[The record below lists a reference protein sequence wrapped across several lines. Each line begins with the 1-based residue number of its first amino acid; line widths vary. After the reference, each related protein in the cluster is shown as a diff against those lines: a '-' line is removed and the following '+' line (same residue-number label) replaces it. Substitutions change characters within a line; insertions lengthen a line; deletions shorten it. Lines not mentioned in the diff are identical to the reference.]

1 MEATLNKLLKIAG
14 LMRCPCA
21 PGVVAEA
28 LERLASGDTPLCVLE
43 ELARF
48 DPVLAVR
55 AQVWLD
61 SPVTAN
67 RDVELI
73 RALLLSLPIAQG
85 MELKS
90 YLKCWRTSI
99 RVASM
104 AHTLAVRSGLVA
116 ADLAWGAGLT
126 HNVAAYLQG
135 PDAEAVDAAEVSA
148 AWVAGFDTEGW
159 LADAVRFH
167 AVPLARGK
175 AAHPLVRVVQLAYVL
190 STRDQALDSVDVRA
204 SLTALGLGVAE
215 GAHWLTDTLE
225 ETDALAARFGLAEMH
240 VHPDTAYGR
249 LAHVYAGEAAQSAL
263 RDYLSQ
269 TDTVDALDRAL
280 AASLRMLFGVNAAC
294 VFVPNPE
301 GMLRVAT
308 VFDPLQALTRLAIA
322 EDDSLS
328 VLSRAMRES
337 RPLRFDSQAPE
348 FAVVDREVARC
359 LGVSDYL
366 CQPVMMGRRQPA
378 VLICG
383 DMPDATSTLWQ
394 SFVRAWADAH
404 VRLEV
409 ALPGASA
416 TNDAIPRERVR
427 RAIHEVANPLTVMR
441 NYVNLLSVR
450 PGMDASVQRDLAI
463 IGDEIERVARI
474 VRGITQAE
482 EAASATHP
490 GELVSVNSIVS
501 ELVRMTLGTLLAPNK
516 VSVEIDL
523 NPAIPALSLDKDQVK
538 QVLFNLAKNAVE
550 AMPHG
555 GHLKFTTRLI
565 DFQGQRQIE
574 MEVADTGPG
583 LPDAIR
589 AHLYEPIESGKG
601 GDHAGVG
608 LVISRNL
615 VTRMGGRIECETGAS
630 GTRFL
635 IRLPT
640 LEPAVA
646 ASSFTQ
652 YGSI

>member
-1 MEATLNKLLKIAG
+1 
-14 LMRCPCA
+14 MRCPCA
-21 PGVVAEA
+21 PGVVTEA
-28 LERLASGDTPLCVLE
+28 LERLASGNPPVSVLGD
-43 ELARF
+43 LARF

-55 AQVWLD
+55 ARVWVD

-67 RDVELI
+67 RDVELV
-73 RALLLSLPIAQG
+73 RALLLSLPIVQG
-85 MELKS
+85 TELDP
-90 YLKCWRTSI
+90 YRKCWCTSI

-104 AHTLAVRSGLVA
+104 AHALAARSGLVA
-116 ADLAWGAGLT
+116 ADLAWWAGLT
-126 HNVAAYLQG
+126 HNLAAYLQG
-135 PDAEAVDAAEVSA
+135 PDAEAVDAAEASA
-148 AWVAGFDTEGW
+148 AWVAGFDAEGW

-175 AAHPLVRVVQLAYVL
+175 TAHPLVRVVQLAYVL

-204 SLTALGLGVAE
+204 SLAALGVGVADDL
-215 GAHWLTDTLE
+215 HWLTDTLE
-225 ETDALAARFGLAEMH
+225 QTNALAARFGLAETH
-240 VHPDTAYGR
+240 VPPDTAYGR
-249 LAHVYAGEAAQSAL
+249 LARVYAGEAAQSAL
-263 RDYLSQ
+263 RGYLSQ
-269 TDTVDALDRAL
+269 PDSVDALERAL
-280 AASLRMLFGVNAAC
+280 AACLRMLFGVNAAC
-294 VFVPNPE
+294 VFVPHPE
-301 GMLRVAT
+301 GLLRVAT
-308 VFDPLQALTRLAIA
+308 VFDPLQALTRLAVA

-328 VLSRAMRES
+328 VLSRALRES
-337 RPLRFDSQAPE
+337 RPLRFDTQAPE
-348 FAVVDREVARC
+348 FAVVDHEVARC

-404 VRLEV
+404 VRIE
-409 ALPGASA
+409 ATLPGASA
-416 TNDAIPRERVR
+416 GNDAIPRERVR

-441 NYVNLLSVR
+441 NYVNLLSAR

-482 EAASATHP
+482 ETAPPTHP

-523 NPAIPALSLDKDQVK
+523 NPAIPALPLDKDQVK

-589 AHLYEPIESGKG
+589 AHLFEPLESGKG

-608 LVISRNL
+608 LAISRNL
-615 VTRMGGRIECETGAS
+615 VTRLGGRIECETGAS

-646 ASSFTQ
+646 APSFTQ